1 MGDEKFSF
9 ESLQDPKTIRDY
21 LQSVIDGIDKG
32 RVILSTEGQE
42 IVLHPASLLKFSVKA
57 KKKSD
62 GGKLNLSITWKESK
76 REALKVGEI
85 ISISS

>member
-1 MGDEKFSF
+1 MGDEKFTF
-9 ESLQDPKTIRDY
+9 ESLQDPRTIRDY

-32 RVILSTEGQE
+32 RVILSTEDQE
-42 IVLHPASLLKFSVKA
+42 IVLHPASLLKFTVKA

-62 GGKLNLSITWKESK
+62 GGKLNLAISWKEVK
-76 REALKVGEI
+76 REALKVGET